1 MEPSPKLTISLVTKQ
16 ASTDMIEIALTSN
29 LNSNNRNNTKSTN
42 SWKLK
47 NTLCN
52 GHWVRNEIKKEI
64 KDFLELKKNEI
75 KNISKLTGHS
85 ESSVKSQVY
94 SSKCFH
100 KEIGVFSYYDLKV
113 HLKALEK
120 RNKHI

>member
-94 SSKCFH
+94 SSK
-100 KEIGVFSYYDLKV
+100 
-113 HLKALEK
+113 
-120 RNKHI
+120 